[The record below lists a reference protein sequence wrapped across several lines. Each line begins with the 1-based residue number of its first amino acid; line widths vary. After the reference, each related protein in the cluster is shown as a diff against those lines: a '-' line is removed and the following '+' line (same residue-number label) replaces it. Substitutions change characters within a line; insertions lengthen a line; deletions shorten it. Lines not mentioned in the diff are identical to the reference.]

1 MRKFGDL
8 SGNISNRLLK
18 ENLPKLFDGPEK
30 DFEKLWDLGAY
41 DEAVRPGVISKQIA
55 STVKYGTPHWIEDYS
70 KKIKEKEYG
79 MESYLN
85 AYMIRRVVDIN
96 PLGRY
101 LAKLTNSEE
110 RLEWKN
116 VDEFWMSV
124 AFYCTGIGMYWKDL
138 KEALNWNL
146 HYAPFERFVLK
157 NSEKYQ
163 KEIETLL
170 DLYDLQEIFLD
181 ARDRNEEYANNN
193 KRLYLMPFELDRK
206 EEWLFGTYVW
216 KAFYTR
222 RVAWECFKNPEAVER
237 TYVNSRSFENIL
249 KVITFKGPD
258 VQKTKTEN
266 ENDKQEGEIIEEI
279 VVIITEEGIKIK
291 NRNDKQES
299 EISGEQKYEI
309 GIKIIGEKTKTENG
323 DDKQTEENNIKGK
336 YEIVIEMTE
345 EDRWLMEKVLGV
357 SSVIAFFPIVANH
370 YDKIAMEEV
379 YLPIFAEVMK
389 CRPVHIRL
397 ALSDLVCK
405 FLTELPKLD
414 VESPYK
420 EGTVNALYNRN
431 EIKLLKKR
439 ISEAVEYINETY
451 LVLLQFFYKKIVEEE
466 IRYEN
471 IPLEIC
477 SGMIEGDYNYEAIY
491 NQQGLAKSFAQ
502 LMELPAKRTYN
513 SGDMAWRYS
522 RLQTVA
528 IETIHSLYH

>member
-18 ENLPKLFDGPEK
+18 ENLPKLFDGSEK

-41 DEAVRPGVISKQIA
+41 DGAVRPGLISKQIA
-55 STVKYGTPHWIEDYS
+55 STVKYGTSQWIENYS

-79 MESYLN
+79 MERYLN

-96 PLGRY
+96 PLGRS
-101 LAKLTNSEE
+101 LAKLTDSGE

-116 VDEFWMSV
+116 ADEFWMSV
-124 AFYCTGIGMYWKDL
+124 AFYCAEIGIYWKDL

-146 HYAPFERFVLK
+146 HYVSFERFILK
-157 NSEKYQ
+157 SSEKYQ
-163 KEIETLL
+163 EEIEELL
-170 DLYDLQEIFLD
+170 EVYNLREEFLD

-249 KVITFKGPD
+249 KVMTFKCPD
-258 VQKTKTEN
+258 IQEIKTEN
-266 ENDKQEGEIIEEI
+266 ENDKLAGEIH
-279 VVIITEEGIKIK
+279 G
-291 NRNDKQES
+291 KQ
-299 EISGEQKYEI
+299 KH
-309 GIKIIGEKTKTENG
+309 
-323 DDKQTEENNIKGK
+323 
-336 YEIVIEMTE
+336 EIVIEMTE

-357 SSVIAFFPIVANH
+357 SSVIAFFPIVADH
-370 YDKIAMEEV
+370 YDKITMEDI

-420 EGTVNALYNRN
+420 KGTVNELYNRN

-439 ISEAVEYINETY
+439 ICEAVEYINETY

-477 SGMIEGDYNYEAIY
+477 SGMTEGDYNYAAIY